1 MRICLYTSTALPK
14 LGGQEAVVDSLARHL
29 SLLGHH
35 AVVLAP
41 QPRRPLHAR
50 DDLLPYPV
58 ARHPRF
64 YSTRRFISFYR
75 RWLLNLH
82 RRERFDVIHCHDVY
96 PTGYL
101 AVLGKEALGIPIV
114 ITSHGGDVKEGNIRI
129 IKPGMRPRYVRAVE
143 QASAIISIAEFT
155 ADGCR
160 KLSEWHAPMVTIPNG
175 IDLEPFATAAP
186 RPNDLD
192 NSIISGKYVL
202 FLGRLK
208 DRKGVDVLI
217 DAIARLPASDHP
229 QCVIAGSGEDEQMLR
244 ARAASAQ
251 VENRVRF
258 VGRVEGATKLY
269 LLQNALCVVMPS
281 RVWEAFP
288 LVLLESYAA
297 GKPVIG
303 SDIPGIADLIRR
315 EQTGLLVPQNSPDD
329 LAIAIERMMRNPDE
343 VKRMGENAKQVAQG
357 YSWTAVTQQHIAL
370 YQRLARLAV

>member
-29 SLLGHH
+29 TSMGHH

-41 QPRRPLHAR
+41 QPRRPLRAR
-50 DDLLPYPV
+50 DESLPYPV
-58 ARHPRF
+58 VRHPRF
-64 YSTRRFISFYR
+64 YSTRRFVSFYR

-101 AVLGKEALGIPIV
+101 AVLCKEKLGVPIV
-114 ITSHGGDVKEGNIRI
+114 LTSHGGDVNEGNIRI
-129 IKPGMRPRYVRAVE
+129 SKPGMRPRYVRTVE
-143 QASAIISIAEFT
+143 QASALICIADFT
-155 ADGCR
+155 ADGYR
-160 KLSEWHAPMVTIPNG
+160 KLSERHVPLVTIPNG
-175 IDLEPFATAAP
+175 IDLEPFATPWP
-186 RPNDLD
+186 RPLDLD
-192 NSIISGKYVL
+192 KSIIAGKYVL

-208 DRKGVDVLI
+208 ERKGVDVLI
-217 DAIARLPASDHP
+217 DAIARLPAADNV

-244 ARAASAQ
+244 AKAASAQ
-251 VENRVRF
+251 LENRVRF

-269 LLQNALCVVMPS
+269 LLQNAMCVVMPS

-303 SDIPGIADLIRR
+303 SDIPGIADLIRQ
-315 EQTGLLVPQNSPDD
+315 EQTGLLVPQDSADD

-343 VKRMGENAKQVAQG
+343 IKRMGENAKRVAQN
-357 YSWTAVTQQHIAL
+357 YSWKEVTQQHLGL
-370 YQRLARLAV
+370 YQRLAKLAV